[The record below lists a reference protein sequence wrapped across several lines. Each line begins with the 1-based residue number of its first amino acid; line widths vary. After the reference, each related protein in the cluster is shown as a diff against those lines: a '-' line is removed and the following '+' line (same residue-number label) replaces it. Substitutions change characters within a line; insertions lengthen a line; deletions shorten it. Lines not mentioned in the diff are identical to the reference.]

1 MCIWVP
7 QDENLAVFLY
17 ICGDKTVKIMALD
30 HEDRVKKEGLLSSQW
45 RAKSDT
51 FDRKKNNLEIIGR
64 LRDEIEK
71 YPDMRFEQLLIC
83 LLGELDFNREPN
95 NTLMKIEQS
104 MKEYK
109 RL

>member
-1 MCIWVP
+1 
-7 QDENLAVFLY
+7 
-17 ICGDKTVKIMALD
+17 MALD
-30 HEDRVKKEGLLSSQW
+30 HEDRVKKEGLMSSQW

-51 FDRKKNNLEIIGR
+51 FDRKKNNLEIIGC